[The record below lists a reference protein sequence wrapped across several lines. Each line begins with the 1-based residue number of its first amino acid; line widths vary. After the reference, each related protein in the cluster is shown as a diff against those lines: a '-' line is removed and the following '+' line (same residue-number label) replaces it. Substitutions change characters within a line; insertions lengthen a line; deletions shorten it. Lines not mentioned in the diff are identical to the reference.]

1 MKLLLSAKRPNSQH
15 KKKQQTR
22 NNVLLLDSFKSV
34 SDTDPGS
41 KEKLQTFKG
50 HKKSMMTA
58 VWLMGP
64 GCGLTSMGFFFIFL
78 FCLVY
83 ALFLLH
89 HNFSLPLG
97 RASFANGFFF
107 FHNKKLALLA
117 GLFCMLHNCTTRWY
131 GKYGSRIN
139 CLTLKCDQAS
149 LKKASQWNNY
159 IVYRNRLTIAIIIGG
174 ECSAAF
180 LCTVPHSS
188 EMNILYTI
196 FCWYFQTEANC
207 VTVDMHHHFARF
219 IC

>member
-1 MKLLLSAKRPNSQH
+1 MTPIRTRKKNCKHLRGIKNRWWLLYDWWGPVVVSRPW
-15 KKKQQTR
+15 
-22 NNVLLLDSFKSV
+22 
-34 SDTDPGS
+34 
-41 KEKLQTFKG
+41 
-50 HKKSMMTA
+50 A
-58 VWLMGP
+58 
-64 GCGLTSMGFFFIFL
+64 FFIFL

-83 ALFLLH
+83 ALFLLY

-97 RASFANGFFF
+97 GASFANGFFF

-180 LCTVPHSS
+180 FMYGPAQFRDEYFIHDLLLALSNRSTLCDSWHVS
-188 EMNILYTI
+188 
-196 FCWYFQTEANC
+196 FCSLHLLVCYL
-207 VTVDMHHHFARF
+207 VDQLLLQ
-219 IC
+219 

>member
-1 MKLLLSAKRPNSQH
+1 
-15 KKKQQTR
+15 
-22 NNVLLLDSFKSV
+22 
-34 SDTDPGS
+34 
-41 KEKLQTFKG
+41 
-50 HKKSMMTA
+50 MMTA

-64 GCGLTSMGFFFIFL
+64 GCGLTSMGFFTFL

-83 ALFLLH
+83 ALFLLY

-97 RASFANGFFF
+97 GASFANGFFF

-117 GLFCMLHNCTTRWY
+117 GLFCMLHNCTTQWY

-188 EMNILYTI
+188 EMNIFIHDLLLVLSNRSKLCDSWHVS
-196 FCWYFQTEANC
+196 FCSLHLLVCYL
-207 VTVDMHHHFARF
+207 VDQLLLQ
-219 IC
+219 